1 MKTKLNEQQI
11 AKLKSI
17 KNNINRLNKTI
28 DFMVVEA
35 YSTLELDPNSDDNY
49 QCDWVFD
56 MLMNDGEFDYCINT
70 AGFEI

>member
-35 YSTLELDPNSDDNY
+35 YDTLGLDPNSDENY

-56 MLMNDGEFDYCINT
+56 MLMNDGEFDYCINN
-70 AGFEI
+70 AGFEL